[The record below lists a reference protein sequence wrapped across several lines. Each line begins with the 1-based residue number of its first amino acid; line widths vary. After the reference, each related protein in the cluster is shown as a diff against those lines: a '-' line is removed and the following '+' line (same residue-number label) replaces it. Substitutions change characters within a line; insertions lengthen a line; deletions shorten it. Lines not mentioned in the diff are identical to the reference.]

1 MIVRRACA
9 TSPLFKRLAVAT
21 LSAALFLPPP
31 LDAQIRG
38 SERSRISQMSDGTT
52 VIIDYARPHVRGR
65 LPIFGGLVGWG
76 HVWTPGANEA
86 TTFEVDNDVR
96 LNGVDVAAGRYSVW
110 LIPAEGP
117 WELVLDPNDRL
128 YHTQPPEESDG
139 QVRMLVTPEETE
151 FTEALTWEF
160 PLVETTG
167 MALRF
172 RWAETSIPL
181 EIEVPPSRALSVSA
195 EAAAQL
201 TGTYEMTF
209 QGPPPPEAPPDAV
222 PPVMSVE
229 LRYED
234 DALVGTLGGGPPG
247 MPNEFT
253 LIPVAEHV
261 FNPAWMMEG
270 AIFET
275 EVDMYFEF
283 NVEDGQAAGFDVR
296 GLEDRL
302 MMRGRRT
309 G

>member
-1 MIVRRACA
+1 
-9 TSPLFKRLAVAT
+9 
-21 LSAALFLPPP
+21 
-31 LDAQIRG
+31 
-38 SERSRISQMSDGTT
+38 
-52 VIIDYARPHVRGR
+52 
-65 LPIFGGLVGWG
+65 
-76 HVWTPGANEA
+76 
-86 TTFEVDNDVR
+86 
-96 LNGVDVAAGRYSVW
+96 
-110 LIPAEGP
+110 
-117 WELVLDPNDRL
+117 
-128 YHTQPPEESDG
+128 
-139 QVRMLVTPEETE
+139 
-151 FTEALTWEF
+151 
-160 PLVETTG
+160 

-181 EIEVPPSRALSVSA
+181 EIEVPPSRVLSVSA
-195 EAAAQL
+195 EAAGQL

-229 LRYED
+229 VRYED
-234 DALVGTLGGGPPG
+234 DALVGTLGGSPPG
-247 MPNEFT
+247 MPSEFT
-253 LIPVAEHV
+253 LIPVAEQV

-283 NVEDGQAAGFDVR
+283 NVEDGQATGFDVR